1 MKRALAML
9 TAVQLASALAIG
21 VLWTS
26 ELGRQDH
33 PVTTALMWIWGLSNL
48 PGILLAIPIGMVLS
62 PGFVH
67 ADTFDGFAGF
77 LVLVGIPTG
86 LSVAAGRFIH
96 KRIANGGV
104 ESGNPDS

>member
-21 VLWTS
+21 VLWAS

-33 PVTTALMWIWGLSNL
+33 PVTIALMWLWGLSNL
-48 PGILLAIPIGMVLS
+48 PGILLAIPLALVLS

-77 LVLVGIPTG
+77 LVIIGIPTG
-86 LSVAAGRFIH
+86 LSVAAGSFIG

-104 ESGNPDS
+104 KPGKPDS